1 MLNYD
6 HELHVLG
13 YTCKY
18 RVARKKRPEL
28 SHGVMQQSKMLAH
41 YIHAFLLIHFTY
53 SVSLRHAKVWDVFFG
68 PPGKLNSL
76 KHLVRTTVATSDN

>member
-53 SVSLRHAKVWDVFFG
+53 SS
-68 PPGKLNSL
+68 PGKLNSL
-76 KHLVRTTVATSDN
+76 KHLVRTTVAKSHK